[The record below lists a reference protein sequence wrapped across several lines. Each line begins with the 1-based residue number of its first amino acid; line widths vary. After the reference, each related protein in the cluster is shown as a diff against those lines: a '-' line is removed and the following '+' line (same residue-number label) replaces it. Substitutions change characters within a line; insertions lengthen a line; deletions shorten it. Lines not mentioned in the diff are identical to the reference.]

1 MQNREAPAYQ
11 EYAATILA
19 RLEFRQM
26 TLVERGLFVTMRFEC
41 WVNHKLPSRPTNL
54 AKILGL
60 ADQDVSQA
68 LPAVMP
74 FFKLQGDFIV
84 CPELEDY
91 RQHLADRR
99 QKQSAGGVK
108 GANVTNM
115 GRKRTSVDEPTEA
128 GKTTTNPQPTQRGS
142 VESLVQQSTAK
153 QSQTQSLKKG
163 IVDPWVAEYES
174 VEKRAAA
181 YARAT
186 GR

>member
-26 TLVERGLFVTMRFEC
+26 TQVERGLFVTMRFEC
-41 WVNHKLPSRPTNL
+41 WVNHKLPSRPTSL

-60 ADQDVSQA
+60 AEQDVAHA

-74 FFKLQGDFIV
+74 FFEVQGDLII

-91 RQHLADRR
+91 RQHLNERR

-108 GANVTNM
+108 GATVTNT
-115 GRKRTSVDEPTEA
+115 GRKRTSANEPTGA
-128 GKTTTNPQPTQRGS
+128 SNTTTNPQPTQRGN
-142 VESLVQQSTAK
+142 VESLVQQSPAK

-163 IVDPWVAEYES
+163 IDDLWVAEYG
-174 VEKRAAA
+174 KR
-181 YARAT
+181 
-186 GR
+186 